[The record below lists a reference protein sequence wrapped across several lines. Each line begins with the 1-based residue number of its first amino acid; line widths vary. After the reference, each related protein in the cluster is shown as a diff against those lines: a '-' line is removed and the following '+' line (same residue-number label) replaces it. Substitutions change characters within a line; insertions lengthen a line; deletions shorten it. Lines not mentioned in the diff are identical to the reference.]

1 VSNGGFDFGGIFDAL
16 LSELGSVVAA
26 IISFLQSL
34 VQQLVAAL
42 NFLFATDQGIFGFS
56 FAGQATILKWLKSIW
71 DALQKTV
78 FGSLLL
84 HLKDLFGKLQDFVKK
99 LKAWLDKLQ
108 QIKKKYEMAYFRKV
122 IQILSRARKILTIFR
137 FFHLKFAQRLDNWL
151 ATVEGRIAHYQILM
165 GQKLNEITAW
175 VNLVVDPRGALRT
188 FPLVAGIIAALDQT
202 WIGIFGTPFSTS
214 FLGSYSRGRTGSV
227 QVTVN
232 QTVADVK
239 SGTGDAGMI
248 AQSLPDL
255 QREFAKEMGLQ

>member
-175 VNLVVDPRGALRT
+175 VNLVVDPRGALKT
-188 FPLVAGIIAALDQT
+188 FPLVTGIIAALNVT
-202 WIGIFGTPFSTS
+202 WSGIFGVPFQGAGGKGQRPDPATS
-214 FLGSYSRGRTGSV
+214 
-227 QVTVN
+227 VTVTFPK
-232 QTVADVK
+232 TVADAN
-239 SGTGDAGMI
+239 SGSGSATQIQKNFASRQTSFNAAAG
-248 AQSLPDL
+248 L
-255 QREFAKEMGLQ
+255 